1 MSDIIENL
9 IEKNGIT
16 VDDFQDDD
24 VRDQVTEIETD
35 DTKHEPTEEEL
46 KEEQR
51 IKAIKAKMSLDDKR
65 ERKIPVAPE
74 RVEEIIKEFMEKYK
88 INETF
93 DNYFKEQ
100 IETFH
105 NEKNRD
111 KIIKGAL
118 GQDSELLFNEEF
130 FQDLVDWVKEQIN
143 SYIKTEFESDPNMDD
158 DKREVLN
165 NLDIHIG
172 LTVDDAGIDKVTLIA
187 WHYLLKNLEK
197 IAREFIKEHKDELVG
212 YNKQKI
218 AIELYNKELTNIL
231 SNHPQMKAFVNTIIS
246 ITFSWM
252 KKYHAKSSRLS
263 KFIYELQLSD
273 MYVMLNTIVRYL
285 VLIAIKNRNP
295 LELRALM
302 STYISLIHRNI
313 ISLLSADITKVKIG
327 YVAAVQ
333 YMFEE
338 GERTHFAYNKQQIVA
353 EALTNVFKNYNKRK
367 LKTNN
372 DILEIFK
379 HLGEI
384 NLLDFF
390 YFMDPKYSALDN
402 MYMYTLLGADMRN
415 TDDELANGFVFSSKY
430 KTRKN
435 YHPIK
440 KYFDSLYSEQIQEL
454 LNDFFEHEKTAQV
467 FYNKIK
473 NDILRIVNP
482 EHYINEQGEIPE
494 TDIERTASEVDT
506 ITTKTIKELKKAKS

>member
-1 MSDIIENL
+1 MDIIENL

-16 VDDFQDDD
+16 TDDFKDDD

-35 DTKHEPTEEEL
+35 ESKHEPSEEEK
-46 KEEQR
+46 KEER
-51 IKAIKAKMSLDDKR
+51 RLKAMKAKMSLEGKR
-65 ERKIPVAPE
+65 ERKIPVQPD
-74 RVEEIIKEFMEKYK
+74 RVEEIIEEFKKKYN

-93 DNYFKEQ
+93 DDYFSEQ
-100 IETFH
+100 IKTFH
-105 NEKNRD
+105 KEENKDR
-111 KIIKGAL
+111 IIKGAL
-118 GQDSELLFNEEF
+118 GDPDHELQFTEGF
-130 FQDLVDWVKEQIN
+130 FQDLVDWVRSQIK
-143 SYIKTEFESDPNMDD
+143 SYVKQEFESDPNMPE
-158 DKREVLN
+158 DKKEVLS

-187 WHYLLKNLEK
+187 WHYLLKNLER
-197 IAREFIKEHKDELVG
+197 ISREFINEHKDELVG

-218 AIELYNKELTNIL
+218 AIELYNREVTNIL

-338 GERTHFAYNKQQIVA
+338 GERTHFTYSKHQMLA
-353 EALTNVFKNYNKRK
+353 EALSNIFKIYNKRK
-367 LKTNN
+367 LKANN
-372 DILEIFK
+372 KTLEIFK
-379 HLGEI
+379 HVGEM
-384 NLLDFF
+384 NTLDFF
-390 YFMDPKYSALDN
+390 YFMNDEYSILDN
-402 MYMYTLLGADMRN
+402 MYMYTLLGADLKN
-415 TDDELANGFVFSSKY
+415 SNDKLANGFAYSSAY
-430 KTRKN
+430 YNRVN
-435 YHPIK
+435 YQPVK
-440 KYFDSLYSEQIQEL
+440 KYFDSMYAKNIQ
-454 LNDFFEHEKTAQV
+454 DKISGIFEHEKTANV

-473 NDILRIVNP
+473 NHTLRSVNP
-482 EHYINEQGEIPE
+482 RYYITEDGKQADE
-494 TDIERTASEVDT
+494 DIVRAIE
-506 ITTKTIKELKKAKS
+506 ELDVVCKKVEGILS